1 MGKCSFNTAWLKDE
15 RYSKWLSVDRANK
28 HAAFCL
34 VCECVFLLTT
44 MGIKAFDSHI
54 KSEKHGKSIAT
65 CDKELCEESEFDS
78 ELRVSGRRQCYT
90 GGSIVVKDIRST
102 FASSE
107 TLN

>member
-44 MGIKAFDSHI
+44 MGIKAVDSHI

-65 CDKELCEESEFDS
+65 CDMRQNCVKKVNSIANY
-78 ELRVSGRRQCYT
+78 VSVGGASATPAAASLSKTYALHSRQLT
-90 GGSIVVKDIRST
+90 V
-102 FASSE
+102 
-107 TLN
+107 